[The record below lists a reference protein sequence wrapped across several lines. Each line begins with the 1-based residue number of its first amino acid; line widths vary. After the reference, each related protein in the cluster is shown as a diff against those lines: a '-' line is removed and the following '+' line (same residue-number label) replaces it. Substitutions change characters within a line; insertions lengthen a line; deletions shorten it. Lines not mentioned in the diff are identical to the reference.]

1 MVTLSFASTV
11 DLTASAVNDPTSV
24 SDMAAYKRNFLVM
37 LQIYND
43 SKPESESHMVKLLNV
58 THDVKLKAVP
68 CLQFPLKKNTH
79 SLGTQNGYI
88 KFINCMCYQE
98 YIMALYTK

>member
-1 MVTLSFASTV
+1 
-11 DLTASAVNDPTSV
+11 
-24 SDMAAYKRNFLVM
+24 
-37 LQIYND
+37 
-43 SKPESESHMVKLLNV
+43 MVKLLNV
-58 THDVKLKAVP
+58 THDVKLTAVP

-98 YIMALYTK
+98 YIMALCTK